1 MEFRASKLS
10 VCIVNNPSDADAR
23 NTKPALAEPLW
34 GRFGLLGELLGRS
47 GGTPK
52 AAGVSLE
59 ALWEASQ
66 GPERDPGNS
75 EGGSRPAKC
84 GVCIVNNTSNAD
96 AWNPD
101 LALLVAA

>member
-1 MEFRASKLS
+1 MEFWASKLS
-10 VCIVNNPSDADAR
+10 VCIVNNVSDADAR
-23 NTKPALAEPLW
+23 NTKPALAVPLW
-34 GRFGLLGELLGRS
+34 GRFGLLGELLGRP

-52 AAGVSLE
+52 AAGGSLE

-75 EGGSRPAKC
+75 EGAARPAKC
-84 GVCIVNNTSNAD
+84 CVCTVNNVSNAN

>member
-10 VCIVNNPSDADAR
+10 VCIVNNASDADAR

-34 GRFGLLGELLGRS
+34 GRFGLLGELLGRP

-75 EGGSRPAKC
+75 EGGRVRP
-84 GVCIVNNTSNAD
+84 N
-96 AWNPD
+96 
-101 LALLVAA
+101 VAFVL